1 MIDLLLPIKVTSP
14 ANGSHGHWAADAKRR
29 KDQRTI
35 VKWGLMPLPKPPL
48 PVVVTLTRIGPRD
61 LDTDNLAGGF
71 KSIRDEVAAWLGTG
85 DGTKAPVTWVYAQ
98 ERGPT
103 KTYACR
109 ITVETRAE
117 YDDRINPVPF
127 C

>member
-1 MIDLLLPIKVTSP
+1 MIDLLLHIKVTNP

-35 VKWGLMPLPKPPL
+35 TKWGLMPLPKPPL

-61 LDTDNLAGGF
+61 LDTDGLAGGF

-85 DGTKAPVTWVYAQ
+85 DSTRDPVTWVYQ
-98 ERGPT
+98 QQRGEP
-103 KTYACR
+103 KQYAAR
-109 ITVETRAE
+109 IKIESVT
-117 YDDRINPVPF
+117 P
-127 C
+127 